1 MNYKINTDKYKEK
14 TFPYHKHEYYE
25 TLIFLNGKGRVS
37 LEDREYPIEKGNIVV
52 VPPDCTHGTLSDE
65 DLQCIYIIG
74 DFGGVLNFKAPV
86 ILSDNDKGE
95 GTALVRLIYN
105 NRYGNQEYIN
115 SLCKAY
121 AHFILLNLKI
131 EDGIEKAV
139 GKIVEKIVNGFY
151 DSNFCLNATLI
162 QSGYVEDY
170 IRAHFKRITGK
181 TPNAFLTE
189 IRMKHAVHLIEIY
202 KNACSLSDI
211 AELCGYTDYI
221 YFSRKFKS
229 VVGVS
234 PQQYKNRLKGD
245 LSN

>member
-1 MNYKINTDKYKEK
+1 MNYKINIDKYKET
-14 TFPYHKHEYYE
+14 TFPYHKHDYYE
-25 TLIFLNGKGRVS
+25 VISFLNGKGRVS
-37 LEDREYPIEKGNIVV
+37 LEGKEYSVKKGNIVV
-52 VPPDCTHGTLSDE
+52 LPPYCTHGTLSDD
-65 DLQCIYIIG
+65 DLQSVYIIG
-74 DFGGVLNFKAPV
+74 DFGGIVNCKDPIIF
-86 ILSDNDKGE
+86 SDNDKGE
-95 GTALVRLIYN
+95 GATLVSLIYN

-115 SLCKAY
+115 SLCKTY
-121 AHFILLNLKI
+121 AHFILQNLKI
-131 EDGIEKAV
+131 EDGIEKEV

-151 DSNFCLNATLI
+151 DSNFCLNATLM

-181 TPNAFLTE
+181 TPNAFLTD

-202 KNACSLSDI
+202 QNACSLSDI

-221 YFSRKFKS
+221 YFSRKFKA

-234 PQQYKNRLKGD
+234 PQQYKNLLKRN

>member
-1 MNYKINTDKYKEK
+1 MNYKINIDKYKEK

-52 VPPDCTHGTLSDE
+52 VPPDCTHGTLSDD

-74 DFGGVLNFKAPV
+74 DFGGILNFKAPV

-95 GTALVRLIYN
+95 GSTLVTLIYN
-105 NRYGNQEYIN
+105 NRYGNQGYIN

-121 AHFILLNLKI
+121 AQFILQNLKI
-131 EDGIEKAV
+131 EDGMEKAV
-139 GKIVEKIVNGFY
+139 GKIVAEILNGFY
-151 DSNFCLNATLI
+151 DSGFCLNDTLI
-162 QSGYVEDY
+162 KSGYVEDY

-181 TPNAFLTE
+181 TPHAFLTE
-189 IRMKHAVHLIEIY
+189 IRMKHAVHLIEVY

-221 YFSRKFKS
+221 YFSRTFKA

-234 PQQYKNRLKGD
+234 PRQYKNRLKSN